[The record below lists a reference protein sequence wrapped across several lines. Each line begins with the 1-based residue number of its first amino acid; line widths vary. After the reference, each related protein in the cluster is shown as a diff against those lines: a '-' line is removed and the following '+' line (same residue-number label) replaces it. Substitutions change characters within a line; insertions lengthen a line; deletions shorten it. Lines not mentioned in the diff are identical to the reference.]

1 MKIQTENPALVALH
15 DNRCMNDDYRVEF
28 NDAGEATV
36 RKSVGTALIEHYP
49 GIEAAAESSHTGDDA
64 EDSDG
69 DEPADANDTDSDTD
83 DDTSGSDN

>member
-1 MKIQTENPALVALH
+1 MKIQTDNPATAALH
-15 DNRCMNDDYRVEF
+15 DSRCMDNDYRVEF
-28 NDAGEATV
+28 DGGEATV

>member
-1 MKIQTENPALVALH
+1 M
-15 DNRCMNDDYRVEF
+15 DDDYRVEF

-49 GIEAAAESSHTGDDA
+49 GIEAAAESSHSGDDA

-69 DEPADANDTDSDTD
+69 DESADDNDTDSD
-83 DDTSGSDN
+83 DDTSGSNN